1 MIKILLQF
9 YKLRSRKKSNR
20 YILAMLYNISLIPEN
35 IRCKRHYIIFFHKVN
50 KLDVV
55 NIVIYLNILVT
66 KYFCNYLPLSGL
78 PTNLGVRKDIY

>member
-35 IRCKRHYIIFFHKVN
+35 IRCKRHYIIFFPQGKQ
-50 KLDVV
+50 
-55 NIVIYLNILVT
+55 IRCGQYS
-66 KYFCNYLPLSGL
+66 YLPKYTGH
-78 PTNLGVRKDIY
+78 